1 MGRKRFSGVVLLTL
15 ALICIWSCSIFHK
28 TPDKTPATPL
38 QIPEENRADQAV
50 SADEQEGTLEE
61 KNNQTVQE
69 SLFQED
75 ITNQEE
81 EVKGE
86 KEEKANDPLVI
97 LEEALYAYQDA
108 QLAWDKGDLD
118 TALIAL
124 DEAYSLILKLRLP
137 PDDPLIQEKNE
148 LRRMIAQR
156 IQEIY
161 ASQETVVGNNHQ
173 SIPIEEN
180 EHVLKEIKLFQ
191 ERERNLFELSYIRSG
206 RYRQIILEE
215 LRRAGLPEELSWMPM
230 IESWFNTRAFSR
242 ARALGLWQ
250 FIAST
255 GNRFGLKRDQ
265 HIDERMDPIK
275 STRAAVKY
283 LTELHTHFG
292 DWTTALAAYNCGEY
306 RVQRIIRSQAIN
318 YLDNFWDF
326 YLKLPRETARF
337 VPRFIATLLIINNPE
352 KYGFDLPTPDPPLQ
366 YETISINKPVRLSS
380 LSEALGLEAEE
391 LATLNPELRQ
401 KSTPD
406 GEYLLKVPVG
416 LSEQTL
422 ASIDTLP
429 RYNPPVVN
437 YMYHYVRRGETLSE
451 IAERYRTSVS
461 AIARLTGLR
470 SVNFIRPG
478 QRLKIPVRGGSS
490 SYASPPPLIREGEQL
505 IYVVRRGDSLS
516 KIARDYNTTIQKIK
530 EDNSLMSNNLD
541 VGQKIVIQSGK
552 PEGATTYTVK
562 SGDTPFEIAR
572 AFGMNLNTLLRINGL
587 SRNSKIYPGQELWVI
602 PKD

>member
-1 MGRKRFSGVVLLTL
+1 MFL
-15 ALICIWSCSIFHK
+15 WSCSLFQK
-28 TPDKTPATPL
+28 TPEKTPAPPL
-38 QIPEENRADQAV
+38 PTPEENQVSEAV
-50 SADEQEGTLEE
+50 ITNEQEGTFEE
-61 KNNQTVQE
+61 ENNQTVQE
-69 SLFQED
+69 SLLLEG
-75 ITNQEE
+75 ITDQEE
-81 EVKGE
+81 EA
-86 KEEKANDPLVI
+86 KEEKVEKVDDPQVI
-97 LEEALYAYQDA
+97 LEETLYAYQDA

-118 TALIAL
+118 TALAAL

-148 LRRMIAQR
+148 LRLMIAQR

-191 ERERNLFELSYIRSG
+191 ERERKLFELSYKRSG
-206 RYRQIILEE
+206 RYRNIIVEE
-215 LRRAGLPEELSWMPM
+215 LNKAGLPEELSWMPM

-265 HIDERMDPIK
+265 AVDERMDPIK
-275 STRAAVKY
+275 STRAAIKY
-283 LTELHTHFG
+283 LTELHLHFG

-306 RVQRIIRSQAIN
+306 RVKRIIRSQAIN
-318 YLDNFWDF
+318 YLDNFWDL

-337 VPRFIATLLIINNPE
+337 VPRFVATLLIINNPE
-352 KYGFDLPTPDPPLQ
+352 KYGFSLPTPDPPLQ
-366 YETISINKPVRLSS
+366 YENISVNKPVRLSS
-380 LSEALGLEAEE
+380 LSKALGLETEE

-406 GEYLLKVPVG
+406 SEYLLKVPVG
-416 LSEQTL
+416 LGEQTL
-422 ASIDTLP
+422 TSINTLP
-429 RYNPPVVN
+429 RYIPPVASYIN
-437 YMYHYVRRGETLSE
+437 HYVRRGETLSE

-478 QRLKIPVRGGSS
+478 QRLKIPVRRSS
-490 SYASPPPLIREGEQL
+490 RSYASPPPLIKEGEKL

-530 EDNSLMSNNLD
+530 EDNNLTSNNLD

-562 SGDTPFEIAR
+562 SGDTPYEIAR
-572 AFGMNLNTLLRINGL
+572 AFGMNLNTFLQINGL
-587 SRNSKIYPGQELWVI
+587 SRRSKIYPGQELWVI